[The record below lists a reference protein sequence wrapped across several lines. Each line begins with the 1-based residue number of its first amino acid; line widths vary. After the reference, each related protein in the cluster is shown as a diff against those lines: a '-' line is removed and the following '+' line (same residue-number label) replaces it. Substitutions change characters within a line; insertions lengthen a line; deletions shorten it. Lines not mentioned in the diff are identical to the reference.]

1 MFSRFTR
8 QLLRIP
14 TFHFPVTNPSST
26 QIKSTG
32 QTSKSCGCTSDIELN
47 QNPVPYAPERP
58 AEQATAE
65 QPTAGTSNQSIGLG
79 SGKLA
84 GDKS

>member
-1 MFSRFTR
+1 M
-8 QLLRIP
+8 
-14 TFHFPVTNPSST
+14 TNPSST

-32 QTSKSCGCTSDIELN
+32 QTRKSCGCTSDIMLN

-58 AEQATAE
+58 AEEPTAE
-65 QPTAGTSNQSIGLG
+65 QPTAGTSNQLIGMG
-79 SGKLA
+79 SGQLA